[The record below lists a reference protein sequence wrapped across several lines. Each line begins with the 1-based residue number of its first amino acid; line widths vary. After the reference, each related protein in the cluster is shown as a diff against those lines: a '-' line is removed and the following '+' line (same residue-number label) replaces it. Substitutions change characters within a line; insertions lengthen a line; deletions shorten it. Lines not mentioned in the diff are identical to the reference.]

1 MCECSV
7 FVTLLYAP
15 NVNVVSRCNAVYETT
30 IVVIEYIV
38 HEIHDCMVISRT
50 GTCVLFCTCVI
61 IIELTTTS
69 KQEMQTIFT
78 DARNYI
84 AL

>member
-1 MCECSV
+1 M
-7 FVTLLYAP
+7 FVTQLYAC

-30 IVVIEYIV
+30 IVVLEYIV

-61 IIELTTTS
+61 IIELTS
-69 KQEMQTIFT
+69 VPRRNNMQKMI
-78 DARNYI
+78 RQ
-84 AL
+84 